1 MCCSLLFRSPPRAED
16 VPALVEEGEIPPT
29 HWCTLY
35 REDGSLEVCVGEGV
49 RGGGALI
56 VSCGVCSLSC
66 VYADLSDPTI
76 QVGVFCKKFF
86 ICSQDPYG

>member
-1 MCCSLLFRSPPRAED
+1 MYCSLLFRSPPRAED
-16 VPALVEEGEIPPT
+16 VPALVEEGETPPT